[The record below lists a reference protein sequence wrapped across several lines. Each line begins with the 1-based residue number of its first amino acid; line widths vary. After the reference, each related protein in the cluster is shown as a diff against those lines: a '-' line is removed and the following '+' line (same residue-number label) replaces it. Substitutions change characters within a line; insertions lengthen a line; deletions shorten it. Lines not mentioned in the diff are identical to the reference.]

1 MEVIEISCTFASR
14 NKNVTNMPR
23 STRKKSKTGTCHVM
37 LRVNTEPSPVHQ
49 EKFKTGKEH
58 YRLLTNNCADIVK
71 DIFEKGT
78 DSDLHMGI
86 SPSPND
92 NFSNIKENKEGIQK
106 EINDKIYDEKKK

>member
-1 MEVIEISCTFASR
+1 
-14 NKNVTNMPR
+14 
-23 STRKKSKTGTCHVM
+23 M
-37 LRVNTEPSPVHQ
+37 LRQKREKSGTGICHMNGEPARVH
-49 EKFKTGKEH
+49 T
-58 YRLLTNNCADIVK
+58 DIVK

-92 NFSNIKENKEGIQK
+92 NFSNIKENKEGLQK